1 MKKSFHGCC
10 LTTVMMAMISI
21 LFNSCVDQQY
31 DLANIDSEAVFL
43 RDATMPVGN
52 LKPISIGDIINIDES
67 QSLMISSD
75 ANGDFQ
81 FVIHG
86 DESISASV
94 TVPTFNIELE
104 EGLGEERKLSLDIP
118 SVIAGMDVS
127 ILETL
132 MPEYYSKNLSFEDMT
147 GKKASLRKSVKVNE
161 DCYLPHYIS
170 DIKEVEFGADVVY
183 EFTLSVKDNNGVN
196 INSYGGAMYI
206 EEGFTIDFPDWF
218 VIRKN
223 DDIDG
228 YSIVNQGDNKNVIL
242 FGKDVVIP
250 ADKSVTF
257 DIFVS
262 KLEVP
267 VGSITDGG
275 FDSEGR
281 PRKKLDLDVNDEQN
295 MILIDGDVYV
305 RPSDFKKVPSSV
317 EMNMHLS
324 FKSLTVKS
332 VLASLN
338 VDETLPEQTFTLPE
352 VPEVFKRDG
361 VVIDLYDPSVTL
373 SVNNPSPLDINVYA
387 HMFAFRG
394 NSETM
399 NMYFGENGQNV
410 PFTVPRE
417 FNGNIGFS
425 RRGEGGMIANPSI
438 AQLFRT
444 LPDKLNIRDIRI
456 TASNNYISICPGQT
470 LECSVAYTFKAPLAF
485 GPELAVSFEYDL
497 KELKL
502 DLEDVGLK
510 SALLSFDVLNTIP
523 LSLDLQAVV
532 VDEEGRQVNDV
543 TISVDGDINAGSL
556 TAPSASPISIKLVSK
571 TKGFH
576 LDGLK
581 LLMNASCPADYQGIT
596 VNKNQGLE
604 IRDLKVSLPDGISMD
619 LDIDEIFYSEE

>member
-1 MKKSFHGCC
+1 
-10 LTTVMMAMISI
+10 MMAMIFI
-21 LFNSCVDQQY
+21 LFNSCVDEQY
-31 DLANIDSEAVFL
+31 DLTNIDKEAVIL

-52 LKPISIGDIINIDES
+52 LKPISIGDILNVDES
-67 QSLMISSD
+67 QSLMITSD
-75 ANGDFQ
+75 SKGDFQ
-81 FVIHG
+81 FVFDG
-86 DESISASV
+86 KEPISASV
-94 TVPTFNIELE
+94 TVPTFDIELE
-104 EGLGEERKLSLDIP
+104 EGLGEERKLSIDIP
-118 SVIAGMDVS
+118 SIIAGMDVS
-127 ILETL
+127 VLETL
-132 MPEYYSKNLSFEDMT
+132 MPEYYNKNLSFEDLT
-147 GKKASLRKSVKVNE
+147 GRKASLRKSIKVND

-206 EEGFTIDFPDWF
+206 EKGFTIDFPDWF

-228 YSIVNQGDNKNVIL
+228 YSVVNQGDNKNVIL
-242 FGKDVVIP
+242 FEKDVLIP

-267 VGSITDGG
+267 AGYITDAGS
-275 FDSEGR
+275 DSEGR
-281 PRKKLDLDVNDEQN
+281 PRKKLDFDVNDDRN

-324 FKSLTVKS
+324 FKSLTLKS

-361 VVIDLYDPSVTL
+361 VVIDLYDPSVIL

-394 NSETM
+394 DREVM
-399 NMYFGENGQNV
+399 DMYFGENGQNV

-417 FNGNIGFS
+417 FSGNLGFS
-425 RRGEGGMIANPSI
+425 RRGEGGMTANPGI

-444 LPDKLNIRDIRI
+444 LPDKLNIKDIRI
-456 TASNNYISICPGQT
+456 TASNNYISIVPGQT
-470 LECSVAYTFKAPLAF
+470 LECSVDYTFKAPLAF
-485 GPELAVSFEYDL
+485 GPELAASFEYDL

-510 SALLSFDVLNTIP
+510 SASLSFDVVNTIP
-523 LSLDLQAVV
+523 LSLGLQAVV

-543 TISVDGDINAGSL
+543 TINVDGNINAGSL
-556 TAPSASPISIKLVSK
+556 TSPSTSPISIKLSSK
-571 TKGFH
+571 TNGFQ

-581 LLMNASCPADYQGIT
+581 LLMNASCPAEYQGVV

-604 IRDLKVSLPDGISMD
+604 IRNLKIALPEGISI
-619 LDIDEIFYSEE
+619 DIDDIIGSEE